1 MMLVKEADNKMAQ
14 EGTHAK
20 LSHEHWTGSWQL
32 TTIVQPSIS
41 YQVTMSV
48 RRIRMRTVSAAHI
61 KAFYLRPEHVRRAF
75 EDEFAHLAW
84 GADLEFAD
92 ISTVVVPL
100 YTLRPA
106 GRWEHGKRVV
116 AIPRAVPR
124 GEIVGV
130 ASGRGGAGQL
140 HPAAAQRFSCLMGSV
155 QGRGPSPPA
164 AGTAVEGRA

>member
-84 GADLEFAD
+84 GSDLRLADT
-92 ISTVVVPL
+92 STEAVPL
-100 YTLRPA
+100 YTLTDRQ
-106 GRWEHGKRVV
+106 
-116 AIPRAVPR
+116 AV
-124 GEIVGV
+124 
-130 ASGRGGAGQL
+130 
-140 HPAAAQRFSCLMGSV
+140 GST
-155 QGRGPSPPA
+155 GNG
-164 AGTAVEGRA
+164 